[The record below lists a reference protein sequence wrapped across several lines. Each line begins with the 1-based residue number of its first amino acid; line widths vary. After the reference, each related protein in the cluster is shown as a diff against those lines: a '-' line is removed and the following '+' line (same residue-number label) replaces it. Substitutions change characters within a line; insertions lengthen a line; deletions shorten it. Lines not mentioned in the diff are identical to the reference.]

1 MRVVVSAATA
11 VLLTCQGFNG
21 FFLSF
26 ALPAVVEVACVFC
39 WLSSSAR
46 KVIGWLT
53 GWCLH
58 VVKYGSIA
66 LHLPEGRKEERRI

>member
-1 MRVVVSAATA
+1 MRALSAATA

-26 ALPAVVEVACVFC
+26 ALPTVVEVACVFC

-46 KVIGWLT
+46 KVIGWLVFA
-53 GWCLH
+53 CS
-58 VVKYGSIA
+58 KIRIDYIA
-66 LHLPEGRKEERRI
+66 FT